1 MKNTYGR
8 KNMKRL
14 ITALFATIALTALNI
29 NAQANADSELGRIDF
44 VEFITASPSDA
55 KVEVNISK
63 QLLKLATT
71 LVKEESPEVA
81 ALIQGL
87 ESIRVRVY
95 DITDENRAGFE
106 RSVQDISSKLSD
118 EQWEQLARVR
128 DGGANVGI
136 FARILDDDSI
146 SGIVVSVAE
155 KKEAVFVNIVGD
167 VALDAIADLG
177 KQLDIPA
184 LDILKEIEKTEKGE
198 AHAG

>member
-1 MKNTYGR
+1 
-8 KNMKRL
+8 MKRL
-14 ITALFATIALTALNI
+14 ITALFAAIALTGLNI
-29 NAQANADSELGRIDF
+29 NAQADADTELGSIDF
-44 VEFITASPSDA
+44 AEFINASPSDA

-63 QLLKLATT
+63 PLLKLATN

-95 DITDENRAGFE
+95 DVTDENRADFE
-106 RSVQDISSKLSD
+106 KSVQDISSKLSE

-128 DGGANVGI
+128 DGRANVGI

-184 LDILKEIEKTEKGE
+184 LDILKEIEKAEKGKT
-198 AHAG
+198 HAG

>member
-1 MKNTYGR
+1 
-8 KNMKRL
+8 MKRL
-14 ITALFATIALTALNI
+14 ITALFAAIALTALNI
-29 NAQANADSELGRIDF
+29 NAQADADSELGRIDF
-44 VEFITASPSDA
+44 AEFITASPSDA

>member
-1 MKNTYGR
+1 
-8 KNMKRL
+8 MKRL
-14 ITALFATIALTALNI
+14 ITAFSAAIALAAINL
-29 NAQANADSELGRIDF
+29 NAQTEAAADLGRIDF
-44 VEFITASPSDA
+44 AEFISASPNDA

-63 QLLKLATT
+63 PLLRLATS

-81 ALIQGL
+81 ALIHGL

-95 DITDENRAGFE
+95 EITDDNRSEFE
-106 RSVQDISSKLSD
+106 QSVQDISSKLSD
-118 EQWEQLARVR
+118 EKWEKLARVR
-128 DGGANVGI
+128 DGNANVGI

-177 KQLDIPA
+177 KQLNLPA
-184 LDILKEIEKTEKGE
+184 LDILKEIERTEKGE

>member
-1 MKNTYGR
+1 
-8 KNMKRL
+8 MKRL